1 MSAWDFKRNIF
12 FAFLLQR
19 KNLLVAGLF
28 NAVSVSVKRVEVV
41 VRSYGNTLP
50 LHLQSR
56 SSIMVVNENSNRKKK
71 NEER

>member
-1 MSAWDFKRNIF
+1 MSAWNFKRNIF

-28 NAVSVSVKRVEVV
+28 HAVSVSVKRVEVV
-41 VRSYGNTLP
+41 VRSYGNNLP
-50 LHLQSR
+50 LHLQSC
-56 SSIMVVNENSNRKKK
+56 SLIMVVKENSNRKKK

>member
-41 VRSYGNTLP
+41 VRSYGNNLP
-50 LHLQSR
+50 LHLQPCSL
-56 SSIMVVNENSNRKKK
+56 IMVVKENSNRKKK

>member
-1 MSAWDFKRNIF
+1 MSAWNFKRNIF

-50 LHLQSR
+50 LHLQSC
-56 SSIMVVNENSNRKKK
+56 SSIMVVKENSNRKKK